1 VVELLGFSA
10 LLEELLSE
18 AKLDELVAV
27 VIVVPI
33 VV

>member
-1 VVELLGFSA
+1 LGFSTSA

-27 VIVVPI
+27 VVVVLIVV
-33 VV
+33 